1 MVLSPS
7 AYALSLLVPVL
18 AAAVLAPLAVGPF
31 TRLLGDPVVSAVV
44 DVRRWMSA
52 CPSMPVIARI
62 ARSGAYLVQV
72 PAQMSRLDLKMCLLV
87 KVKEHADVRRLAELD

>member
-1 MVLSPS
+1 
-7 AYALSLLVPVL
+7 
-18 AAAVLAPLAVGPF
+18 
-31 TRLLGDPVVSAVV
+31 
-44 DVRRWMSA
+44 MSA